1 MSNESK
7 STHIVE
13 YKLSIIIMIKIQFNR
28 KISTVVVYL
37 DNPMYMYA
45 TLLTITKV
53 TYLILFLICTEN
65 INTTYNIFY
74 VILCVILE

>member
-13 YKLSIIIMIKIQFNR
+13 HKLSIIIMIKIQFNR
-28 KISTVVVYL
+28 KISTLVVYL
-37 DNPMYMYA
+37 DNSIYMYA

-53 TYLILFLICTEN
+53 TYLILFLTCTEN